1 MTVRHLVSAHDLTDV
16 LPDASKLSD
25 ATTSVIDGVTFV
37 VRAGYWYR
45 IDNDGQLPPTGPIP
59 EASSPEERTVFSSP
73 LTCSFVRPG
82 VVDSDEYVMQASWF
96 NYDGPLSYDAS
107 GTWTIGRSGFYA
119 VSATLW
125 EIDDISTDVD
135 FAVVLVT
142 MNGDRYTLAT
152 YRPLAGGM
160 RTEQVLNGTPTGG
173 ANDVICGSGRL
184 RTGRGA
190 TVGAGSLDG
199 AAGGGVGR
207 TRTLPVASEL
217 VAGAGTGSL
226 ALGAAEGS
234 SVVGA
239 AALGG
244 GAVVVGGAGGGVV
257 SGAIGI
263 HQNAA
268 LVVRPWAALSSW
280 TAKRSRSVVEL
291 TVAE

>member
-160 RTEQVLNGTPTGG
+160 RTEQVLNGTPTGYG
-173 ANDVICGSGRL
+173 TQASSSTSTSCF
-184 RTGRGA
+184 
-190 TVGAGSLDG
+190 
-199 AAGGGVGR
+199 
-207 TRTLPVASEL
+207 TL
-217 VAGAGTGSL
+217 
-226 ALGAAEGS
+226 
-234 SVVGA
+234 A
-239 AALGG
+239 AAPT
-244 GAVVVGGAGGGVV
+244 
-257 SGAIGI
+257 SQRFRYPAI
-263 HQNAA
+263 
-268 LVVRPWAALSSW
+268 
-280 TAKRSRSVVEL
+280 
-291 TVAE
+291 